1 MLRVGIDVGGTN
13 TDAVLMDGNR
23 PVEWVKMNNSA
34 DITAG
39 IVAALNQLLAQT
51 HVATDQIGAV
61 MIGTTQ
67 FTNAV
72 VQRRDLAQVAAVRL
86 GLPATQSLPP
96 MVDWPDDLREAVGNC
111 HFLAHGGFEFG
122 GRGVAPLHEAKLR
135 PIRGGIRPRTIPA
148 LGNS

>member
-34 DITAG
+34 DITTG

-86 GLPATQSLPP
+86 GAPGTPTLPP
-96 MVDWPDDLREAVGNC
+96 PGE
-111 HFLAHGGFEFG
+111 LAPG
-122 GRGVAPLHEAKLR
+122 P
-135 PIRGGIRPRTIPA
+135 RGGGGGA
-148 LGNS
+148 FF

>member
-51 HVATDQIGAV
+51 HVAAGQIGAV

-72 VQRRDLAQVAAVRL
+72 VQRRDLARVAAVRL
-86 GLPATQSLPP
+86 GLPATPSPP
-96 MVDWPDDLREAVGNC
+96 PLGFWPLALRAAAGDFF
-111 HFLAHGGFEFG
+111 FLAHRGYGFG
-122 GRGVAPLHEAKLR
+122 GARVPPLYPAELR
-135 PIRGGIRPRTIPA
+135 PISTGSPWRT
-148 LGNS
+148 